1 MKMAQTEEA
10 KKLAEQKKAQ
20 EETRTTQLEAQVA
33 VLTQQI
39 QQEKELKASEQTKIL
54 EKQQREEAVKLVE
67 DADLKKILSGQSAEK
82 VEDLTNTQLLD
93 VIGDAVEQSQVA
105 RDKQLESLIKE
116 SSGSNDERL
125 NSISKAVMQLIAIQG
140 VNEAKANH
148 PDFEE
153 YKDDA
158 AKLMAVIPSLP
169 VNKAILLA
177 KAERAGKS
185 VPSKKVETER
195 PDIYAT
201 RPGRSTQDDETNSV
215 VKRRNEQRSQMSQDD
230 NDVNAGIQGFRK
242 FLREGLDKAIVR

>member
-1 MKMAQTEEA
+1 MPQTEEA

-54 EKQQREEAVKLVE
+54 EKQRRDEAAKLVE
-67 DADLKKILSGQSAEK
+67 DADLKKILGGQSAEK

-93 VIGDAVEQSQVA
+93 VIGDAVEESQKA
-105 RDKQLESLIKE
+105 RDEQLKSFIKE
-116 SSGSNDERL
+116 SSSGSDERL
-125 NSISKAVMQLIAIQG
+125 DSISKAVMQLIAIQG

-148 PDFEE
+148 PDFED
-153 YKDDA
+153 YKEDA
-158 AKLMAVIPSLP
+158 AKLMSIIPSLP
-169 VNKAILLA
+169 VDKAILLA

-201 RPGRSTQDDETNSV
+201 RPGRDTQDDETNAV
-215 VKRRNEQRSQMSQDD
+215 VRRRNEQRSQPSQDD
-230 NDVNAGIQGFRK
+230 NAGTGVLGFRAELK
-242 FLREGLDKAIVR
+242 QALDRAIVR